1 MPRAACHK
9 KAVSRPAAAARP
21 RNCSFEAALRSI
33 GFLGVCGVDEA
44 GRGPLAG
51 PVTAAA
57 VILRPGADIAGI
69 NDSKKLTPAKRDA
82 LFEAITR
89 NAADFGIAV
98 VDAPDIDRIN
108 ILRASLLAMKTAVR
122 SLSRRAPDFLLIDG
136 RNTID
141 SPMPQMALIKGD
153 SRSVS
158 VAAASILAKVAR
170 DRIMA
175 QYDEQF
181 PGYGFARHKGY
192 GTAAHLQALERFG
205 PCPIHR
211 KSFAPVAR
219 ILDPAPEQGGM
230 FDA

>member
-1 MPRAACHK
+1 
-9 KAVSRPAAAARP
+9 
-21 RNCSFEAALRSI
+21 
-33 GFLGVCGVDEA
+33 
-44 GRGPLAG
+44 
-51 PVTAAA
+51 VTAAA

-122 SLSRRAPDFLLIDG
+122 SLSRRTPDFLLIDG

-141 SPMPQMALIKGD
+141 SPTPQMALIKGD

-192 GTAAHLQALERFG
+192 GTAAHLQALERLG